1 MICNRVS
8 LEEEL
13 ILLQLLPYTLYLVIR
28 RESGYFPYTL
38 FPSHTIYS
46 PQEEQQLC
54 WVIIPSSKTAK
65 ASMPCRDHSGYCTE
79 GDAKQLGMFHWTA
92 QGTGQK
98 GGCCFAEAGVQVS
111 GSLRMVC
118 LVQTHNSRAAQT
130 LGPRP
135 AVRAAA
141 PGSL

>member
-28 RESGYFPYTL
+28 RESGYFHYTL

-65 ASMPCRDHSGYCTE
+65 ASTKCRDHSRRHTE
-79 GDAKQLGMFHWTA
+79 GDVEPLGRFHRAA
-92 QGTGQK
+92 QASGQK
-98 GGCCFAEAGVQVS
+98 GSCCFAEAGVQVS

>member
-28 RESGYFPYTL
+28 RESGYFHYTL

-79 GDAKQLGMFHWTA
+79 GMPNNWECS
-92 QGTGQK
+92 TGLHREQDK